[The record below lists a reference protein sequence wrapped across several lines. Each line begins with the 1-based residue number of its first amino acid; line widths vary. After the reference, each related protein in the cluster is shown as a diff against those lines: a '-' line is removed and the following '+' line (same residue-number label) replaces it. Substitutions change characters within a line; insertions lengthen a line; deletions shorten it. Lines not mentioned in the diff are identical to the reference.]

1 MRKVLIPGVA
11 LLTLALVGCS
21 STTIYDKA
29 VEEPST
35 SQTPTEESISWNFA
49 ADGAPFEAGPAIRG
63 ASPQFAFDFNAP
75 GLNGY
80 TSDPDSEYAWQVIDN
95 EPDDSKDTVTYTHK
109 GAYGYTNA
117 KVSVLGI
124 DPAYADDRRTTE
136 DELKKL
142 APDLDDVS
150 EYDFTYDRSAANRI
164 TGEERTASFLGG
176 SKFTSSDE
184 NDMAMYYARAFASSD
199 KLVLIKV
206 EGKTADVTGELGELE
221 RLGHLWIPGYMD

>member
-1 MRKVLIPGVA
+1 MRKVLVTGVA
-11 LLTLALVGCS
+11 LLTLALAGCS

-29 VEEPST
+29 AEEPSA
-35 SQTPTEESISWNFA
+35 SATPTGESISWDFA

-75 GLNGY
+75 GANGA
-80 TSDPDSEYAWQVIDN
+80 TADPNSEYAWQVIDN
-95 EPDDSKDTVTYTHK
+95 EPDDGKDTVTYTHK

-117 KVSVLGI
+117 KVSVLDI

-142 APDLDDVS
+142 APGLDSVD
-150 EYDFTYDRSAANRI
+150 EYDFTYERSAVNRI
-164 TGEERTASFLGG
+164 TGQERIASFLGG

-184 NDMAMYYARAFASSD
+184 NDMVMYYARAFASSD
-199 KLVLIKV
+199 KLVLVKV

-221 RLGHLWIPGYMD
+221 RVGHLWIPGYMG